1 MERKKTKR
9 SCFSCSLKHLS
20 TFWSNT
26 PKNIS
31 NIVSDPRGYC
41 WKTKKI
47 VILNIQ
53 PISWGAHT
61 TLCSSLNANATI
73 LGTTCATCKPDYHS
87 LPDPEDALAH
97 SQFSNL
103 PAQQCKTLLF
113 TNTQLSSRSV
123 CWLSKLCIADLH
135 SLPPSP
141 PCLSP
146 HSAAGSAAGSPVAQG
161 SRCRIEPSQN
171 YYPATAR
178 CRAAA
183 WCSLAW
189 WSHESQ

>member
-61 TLCSSLNANATI
+61 TLCSSLNANVTI

-135 SLPPSP
+135 SLPPP
-141 PCLSP
+141 PP
-146 HSAAGSAAGSPVAQG
+146 TVP
-161 SRCRIEPSQN
+161 
-171 YYPATAR
+171 
-178 CRAAA
+178 
-183 WCSLAW
+183 
-189 WSHESQ
+189 